1 MAFWKKSDDPW
12 DRKPEKRQEA
22 TWWEQDAP
30 PVAESDPP
38 PAEEKEEG
46 LGASIRKFFAGDD
59 TPVSPQLCPWC
70 GREMEWGRITG
81 GRDGVLWK
89 NWRQKGLLDIVKPD
103 GWKELDMLDVRPK
116 TVWLCSDCGKMV
128 LDAPKYGYSEGQPKV
143 DMEAYTGGGGFTPDP
158 KAYENYQSQWGT
170 KEEE

>member
-1 MAFWKKSDDPW
+1 MIRGTENPKSG
-12 DRKPEKRQEA
+12 RKPHGGNRTRRQWRKVILLRQKKRKRG
-22 TWWEQDAP
+22 WERPSVNFSRVTIRPFLRSCAP
-30 PVAESDPP
+30 
-38 PAEEKEEG
+38 
-46 LGASIRKFFAGDD
+46 GAAGKW
-59 TPVSPQLCPWC
+59 S
-70 GREMEWGRITG
+70 GRITG